1 MRKSFIIFLFFIS
14 ACGYQP
20 IFKSNNP
27 NNFIFKKIELIGDAD
42 INRKIVS
49 ALSLKEKS
57 TDNTLNEIFIE
68 SSKGVISAS
77 KNSKGQVTSF
87 KSTVNVIVTIK
98 FKDEILKN
106 KIFIKNFSY
115 DNSENKFKLAEYQNQ
130 VQNNLTEKI
139 IEELIIFLNL

>member
-98 FKDEILKN
+98 FKDEILNN

>member
-20 IFKSNNP
+20 IFKSNDS

>member
-1 MRKSFIIFLFFIS
+1 MKKNLIIFLFFIS

-20 IFKSNNP
+20 IFKSDDP
-27 NNFIFKKIELIGDAD
+27 NNFIFKKIELVGD
-42 INRKIVS
+42 ININRQIVS

-57 TDNTLNEIFIE
+57 SNNTLNEIFLE
-68 SSKGVISAS
+68 SNKKTVAAT

-87 KSTVNVIVTIK
+87 KSTVSLVVTIK
-98 FKDEILKN
+98 FEDKILKN

-115 DNSENKFKLAEYQNQ
+115 DNSENKFKLAEYQGQ
-130 VQNNLTEKI
+130 IENNLTEKI

>member
-20 IFKSNNP
+20 IFKSNDP
-27 NNFIFKKIELIGDAD
+27 NNFIFKKIELIGDTD

>member
-20 IFKSNNP
+20 IFKSNDP
-27 NNFIFKKIELIGDAD
+27 NNFIFKKIELIGDTD

-68 SSKGVISAS
+68 SSKEVISAS

-87 KSTVNVIVTIK
+87 KSTVNLIVTIK